1 MIPIL
6 FEKTDTNFTTN
17 GLGRLADCIRAV
29 AYEERNGIYEVE
41 FDYPVT
47 GVLFSEI
54 QEGRIIACTHDEQG
68 DVQPFDI
75 YRRTEP
81 INGVVTF
88 YAHHISYR
96 LSGITVKPFTA
107 GSCVEALQKI
117 KSQSV
122 NPNPFTFWTDKSVTA
137 NLVSD
142 VPKSAKGML
151 VGEEGSILDVY
162 GTGEY
167 EFDKFSVKLYL
178 HRGQDTNIS
187 IRYGKNL
194 IDYTNE
200 YDVSDAYTAV
210 VPYWL
215 GDVSEGEE
223 SVSRLVMLPELF
235 ISSGHDVPSGREV
248 VVPMDLSDEFEEP
261 PTEAELRSRA
271 QSRLAA
277 SDAWLPNQTVTVD
290 FVQLWQTDEYKE
302 FAPLQRLRL
311 CDTCGVFVPMYN
323 TSLRAKVIRTEYNVL
338 LDRYDRME
346 LGDKPTTYSSVIEK
360 MYDSKVAGVKAGL
373 QSIGVD
379 LQTVQTTVLNDAR
392 TYSDGKLASAVLEIN
407 ADIADLQ
414 SQIDGNITSWFF
426 ANDPSMTAPPVAYD
440 PNVEG
445 SGWDTDAKKDQHL
458 GDLYYNTAT
467 GSAWRFVKE
476 NGTYSWSAL
485 SDSGVAEALR
495 LASEAKDIADAKRR
509 IFYTQP
515 IPPYDDGDLWTQGAD
530 GDILRCATPKA
541 EGESYSRSD
550 WILASKYTDNSALNA
565 FINGTFATTVSDIEG
580 QLDRKAETWYQSE
593 DPSIDW
599 QTTAQKNDHIG
610 DLWYYTGTDSGGL
623 EHNATYR
630 WNGTTWQ
637 AQTIPTSVF
646 DMIDGKSNIFVGAN
660 TPTGNLENGD
670 LWFQG
675 QDKPILTYVNGGWV
689 EYNYYIDSSVSQGQA
704 DTAERNAKN
713 YADNAVS
720 ALQGDLEA
728 QIDAKIETWAQVTDP
743 QTGWSDKSTHDGDLW
758 LYTGL
763 TPTTISGL
771 TVKPQGVY
779 QYDFT
784 AGGLLC
790 NESDVDITDE
800 NDVVLEANDS
810 GEWVAYASTSENL
823 FDLADG
829 KSTIYYGSPT
839 GSYNGVDTGDY
850 LVDSSTGNTYR
861 YQGGAW
867 VKQTDYKSYTDN
879 EISAL
884 NTSLKSQ
891 IDAKIETWAQAT
903 NPAASWTTAA
913 TRLPHDGDLWLYTGT
928 SSITVS
934 SVTIK
939 PQGVYKYNANSN
951 SWSAYSST
959 SSNLFDI
966 VDGKST
972 IFYGTTSGTYANKQV
987 GDYLVDS
994 STGSTYRWNGSSW
1007 VKQTDYKTYTDGAIT
1022 TAKQTI
1028 HDEYM
1033 DAIDE
1038 ATELIRG
1045 GTGGYVVTTVNV
1057 NGQPIELLITDNL
1070 NLNQAVN
1077 VWRWNQGG
1085 LAHSSN
1091 GYNGPFN
1098 DVAITAD
1105 GKINASRILTG
1116 ALTANLITAG
1126 TITDSTGK
1134 NYWNLDSGQ
1143 LVTRRGK
1150 IAYFDIADGNIE
1162 YSTASRF
1169 TQISVSGF
1177 IQTHSGKTSLKPNTY
1192 YYNGPFMGD
1201 GTAGFY
1207 SGIGSSASEA
1217 ESNAAKKYYVS
1228 VNLTGG
1234 SKGVNDTLNINS
1246 NRSYPYNTYIRLLD
1260 FSDLDDAPIQLDQS
1274 AYVAGDFTVSATKR
1288 RLVDTQTYQGR
1299 LLYCYETPTP
1309 LFGDIGE
1316 AQLDSDG
1323 ICYVDIDDI
1332 FSETIELRQEYQV
1345 FLQKEGEGDCWI
1357 ADKQKRYFVIKG
1369 TPNLKVAWELKA
1381 KQRDYDMIRLEQH
1394 KRGLEEYSPTTSE
1407 SSLLDSY
1414 INEQEELLYG
1424 NN

>member
-6 FEKTDTNFTTN
+6 YEKTETAFTSN
-17 GLGRLADCIRAV
+17 GLGRLSDCIRCIAT
-29 AYEERNGIYEVE
+29 EERNGIYEVE

-47 GVLFSEI
+47 GILFSEI

-68 DVQPFDI
+68 DIQPFDI

-107 GSCVEALQKI
+107 GSCAEALSKI
-117 KSQSV
+117 KTQSV
-122 NPNPFTFWTDKSVTA
+122 TTNPFTFWTDKSVTA
-137 NLVSD
+137 QYTSER
-142 VPKSAKGML
+142 PKIAKGML
-151 VGEEGSILDVY
+151 AGEEGSILDVF

-167 EFDKFSVKLYL
+167 EFDKFTVKLHL

-194 IDYTNE
+194 VDYTND
-200 YDVSDAYTAV
+200 YDVSDTYTAV

-215 GDVSEGEE
+215 GAVSEGEE
-223 SVSRLVMLPELF
+223 TVSRLVMLTELF
-235 ISSGHDVPSGREV
+235 ITSGHSVPSGREV
-248 VVPMDLSDEFEEP
+248 VVPMDLSGDFSEP
-261 PTEAELRSRA
+261 PTEGQLRA
-271 QSRLAA
+271 LAISRLEN

-290 FVQLWQTDEYKE
+290 FVQLWQTDEYKD

-323 TSLRAKVIRTEYNVL
+323 TSLRAKIIRTEYNVL

-346 LGDKPTTYSSVIEK
+346 LGDKPTTYASVLER
-360 MYDSKVAGVKAGL
+360 MYDSKVAGVMAGL
-373 QSIGVD
+373 QSVGVD
-379 LQTVQTTVLNDAR
+379 IKTIATTTLNDAR

-426 ANDPSMTAPPVAYD
+426 ATDPSMTAPPVTYD
-440 PNVEG
+440 PDVEG

-467 GSAWRFVKE
+467 GYVWRFIKE
-476 NGTYSWSAL
+476 NGTYSWSAI

-495 LASEAKDIADAKRR
+495 LASEAKDVADAKRR
-509 IFYTQP
+509 IFYSQP
-515 IPPYDDGDLWTQGAD
+515 VPPYDDGDLWTQGAD
-530 GDILRCATPKA
+530 GDILRCAVPKTASETFA
-541 EGESYSRSD
+541 ESD
-550 WILASKYTDNSALNA
+550 WVKASKYTDNSALNA
-565 FINGTFATTVSDIEG
+565 FISGTFATTVSDIEG

-593 DPSIDW
+593 DPSTDW
-599 QTTAQKNDHIG
+599 QTTEQKNDHIG
-610 DLWYYTGTDSGGL
+610 DLWYYTGVDSGGF

-637 AQTIPTSVF
+637 AQTIPSSVF
-646 DMIDGKSNIFVGAN
+646 DKIDGKAQIFVG
-660 TPTGNLENGD
+660 TTIPSGDIEVGD

-675 QDKPILTYVNGGWV
+675 QDEPIMTYVNGGWV
-689 EYNYYIDSSVSQGQA
+689 SYNNYIDASVSQAQA
-704 DTAERNAKN
+704 DTAEQNAKA
-713 YADNAVS
+713 YAGSITNE
-720 ALQGDLEA
+720 LRRLLEQ
-728 QIDAKIETWAQVTDP
+728 QIDEKIETWAQ
-743 QTGWSDKSTHDGDLW
+743 S
-758 LYTGL
+758 
-763 TPTTISGL
+763 
-771 TVKPQGVY
+771 
-779 QYDFT
+779 
-784 AGGLLC
+784 
-790 NESDVDITDE
+790 
-800 NDVVLEANDS
+800 
-810 GEWVAYASTSENL
+810 
-823 FDLADG
+823 
-829 KSTIYYGSPT
+829 
-839 GSYNGVDTGDY
+839 
-850 LVDSSTGNTYR
+850 
-861 YQGGAW
+861 
-867 VKQTDYKSYTDN
+867 
-879 EISAL
+879 
-884 NTSLKSQ
+884 
-891 IDAKIETWAQAT
+891 T
-903 NPAASWTTAA
+903 NPATSWTTSAIR
-913 TRLPHDGDLWLYTGT
+913 TQHDGDLWLYTGT
-928 SSITVS
+928 SNLTVG

-939 PQGVYKYNANSN
+939 PQGVYKYNGSDNT
-951 SWSAYSST
+951 WSAYSST
-959 SSNLFDI
+959 SNNLFDI

-972 IFYGTTSGTYANKQV
+972 IFYGSTSGTYANKQT

-994 STGSTYRWNGSSW
+994 STGATYRWSGSAW

-1033 DAIDE
+1033 DAIDD

-1045 GTGGYVVTTVNV
+1045 GTGGYVVTTVNA

-1070 NLNQAVN
+1070 DLSQAVN

-1105 GKINASRILTG
+1105 GKINASMILTG
-1116 ALTANLITAG
+1116 ALSANLITAG

-1143 LVTRRGK
+1143 FSTKQGK
-1150 IAYFDIADGNIE
+1150 IGPFTLSSKGFTYSNLTLTSNGLQSYKSALGYLWGYRLHSNGILQFLFSSTGDVSDLSAYLEFSTTAINGSPRFEVRHRISSTDSDMIASYFSDDSSPLSI
-1162 YSTASRF
+1162 Y
-1169 TQISVSGF
+1169 
-1177 IQTHSGKTSLKPNTY
+1177 PNTY
-1192 YYNGPFMGD
+1192 FQQ
-1201 GTAGFY
+1201 
-1207 SGIGSSASEA
+1207 GI
-1217 ESNAAKKYYVS
+1217 S
-1228 VNLTGG
+1228 VGG
-1234 SKGVNDTLNINS
+1234 SKSRV
-1246 NRSYPYNTYIRLLD
+1246 
-1260 FSDLDDAPIQLDQS
+1260 
-1274 AYVAGDFTVSATKR
+1274 
-1288 RLVDTQTYQGR
+1288 VDTPNYDNR

-1316 AQLDSDG
+1316 AQLGEDG

-1345 FLQKEGEGDCWI
+1345 FLQKEGEGDCWV
-1357 ADKQKRYFVIKG
+1357 ADKQKRYFVIQG

-1381 KQRDYDMIRLEQH
+1381 KQRDYDMIRLEQPEN
-1394 KRGLEEYSPTTSE
+1394 GLDEYASVSDEDT
-1407 SSLLDSY
+1407 LLDSY

-1424 NN
+1424 

>member
-6 FEKTDTNFTTN
+6 YEKTETAFSSN
-17 GLGRLADCIRAV
+17 GLGRLSDCIRCIAT
-29 AYEERNGIYEVE
+29 EERNGVYECE

-122 NPNPFTFWTDKSVTA
+122 NTNPFTFWTDKSVTA

-142 VPKSAKGML
+142 VPKNAKGML

-167 EFDKFSVKLYL
+167 EYDKFNVKLHL
-178 HRGQDTNIS
+178 HRGQDTNVS

-261 PTEAELRSRA
+261 PTEAELRARA
-271 QSRLAA
+271 QSRLSA

-346 LGDKPTTYSSVIEK
+346 LGDKPTTYTSVIEK

-414 SQIDGNITSWFF
+414 NQIDGNITSWFF
-426 ANDPSMTAPPVAYD
+426 ADDPSMTAPPVAYD
-440 PNVEG
+440 PDVEG

-458 GDLYYNTAT
+458 GDLYYSTST

-515 IPPYDDGDLWTQGAD
+515 VPPYDDGDLWTQGAD
-530 GDILRCATPKA
+530 GDILRCAVPKA
-541 EGESYSRSD
+541 EGESFAQSD
-550 WILASKYTDNSALNA
+550 WVKASKYTDNSALNA
-565 FINGTFATTVSDIEG
+565 FISGTFADTVDEITG

-593 DPSIDW
+593 DPSEDW

-610 DLWYYTGTDSGGL
+610 DLWYYTGADSGGL

-630 WNGTTWQ
+630 WDGTIWQ
-637 AQTIPTSVF
+637 LQTIPTSVF

-704 DTAERNAKN
+704 SQAEQNAKN
-713 YADNAVS
+713 YADS
-720 ALQGDLEA
+720 AISNLKGDLEE

-743 QTGWSDKSTHDGDLW
+743 QTGFTDKGAHNGDLW

-763 TPTTISGL
+763 TPTTVSGL

-779 QYDFT
+779 QYVSSY
-784 AGGLLC
+784 GGLLC
-790 NESDVDITDE
+790 NESDVDIANESD
-800 NDVVLEANDS
+800 NVLEASDS

-839 GSYNGVDTGDY
+839 GSYSGVETGDY

-867 VKQTDYKSYTDN
+867 VKQTDYK
-879 EISAL
+879 
-884 NTSLKSQ
+884 
-891 IDAKIETWAQAT
+891 
-903 NPAASWTTAA
+903 
-913 TRLPHDGDLWLYTGT
+913 
-928 SSITVS
+928 
-934 SVTIK
+934 
-939 PQGVYKYNANSN
+939 
-951 SWSAYSST
+951 
-959 SSNLFDI
+959 
-966 VDGKST
+966 
-972 IFYGTTSGTYANKQV
+972 
-987 GDYLVDS
+987 
-994 STGSTYRWNGSSW
+994 
-1007 VKQTDYKTYTDGAIT
+1007 TYTDTQIT
-1022 TAKQTI
+1022 SAKRTI

-1045 GTGGYVVTTVNV
+1045 GTGGYVVTTVNA

-1070 NLNQAVN
+1070 NLSQAVN
-1077 VWRWNQGG
+1077 VWRWNEGG

-1091 GYNGPFN
+1091 GYVGPFN

-1105 GKINASRILTG
+1105 GKINASMILTG
-1116 ALTANLITAG
+1116 ALSANLITAG
-1126 TITDSTGK
+1126 TITDSSGK
-1134 NYWNLDSGQ
+1134 NTWNLDTGQ
-1143 LVTRRGK
+1143 
-1150 IAYFDIADGNIE
+1150 FNSEQGNIGGFEITNRGLVKTADITRYNLKRFLLNTATTGSLAQADLFMALTGIGYSFGKGVRLSTNGLTFLYSADVNAVDNPAHDDISSLFEASLGLSEGHPRLSIFE
-1162 YSTASRF
+1162 YGAGT
-1169 TQISVSGF
+1169 
-1177 IQTHSGKTSLKPNTY
+1177 N
-1192 YYNGPFMGD
+1192 
-1201 GTAGFY
+1201 GTAVELY
-1207 SGIGSSASEA
+1207 AVQDVTTNPLRVYRDVRVNGSL
-1217 ESNAAKKYYVS
+1217 S
-1228 VNLTGG
+1228 VTGTKPRLIKTPNYG
-1234 SKGVNDTLNINS
+1234 ERLN
-1246 NRSYPYNTYIRLLD
+1246 
-1260 FSDLDDAPIQLDQS
+1260 
-1274 AYVAGDFTVSATKR
+1274 
-1288 RLVDTQTYQGR
+1288 
-1299 LLYCYETPTP
+1299 YCYETPTP

-1357 ADKQKRYFVIKG
+1357 ADKQKRYFVIQG

-1381 KQRDYDMIRLEQH
+1381 KQRDYDMIRLEQPEN
-1394 KRGLEEYSPTTSE
+1394 GLNEYEYAMGEDT
-1407 SSLLDSY
+1407 LLDSY

-1424 NN
+1424 